1 MIHLLRPK
9 IEPPSLTIILRN
21 DNLLLK
27 THLRK
32 FHQFFDIV
40 MYKSTSWLGDK
51 DLILER
57 RDQVNLLV
65 CLFII
70 YD

>member
-9 IEPPSLTIILRN
+9 IEPPRLTIILRN

-32 FHQFFDIV
+32 FHQFLDIV
-40 MYKSTSWLGDK
+40 MYESTSWLGYK

-57 RDQVNLLV
+57 RDQVDLLV
-65 CLFII
+65 CLLII